1 MAGGDYS
8 ISNYPVSKGPSS
20 SNINWVTPS
29 TGESRPSFKDV
40 NLQEL
45 QHGETSNI
53 TGRNNLPGSTPETP
67 TAEGDTPRFDLSQEK
82 LEQEKRD
89 FEFALDVLKQIL
101 EIYKQNYSEMRQQNW
116 QMIA

>member
-8 ISNYPVSKGPSS
+8 VSMGPSS

-29 TGESRPSFKDV
+29 TGASGRSFNDV

-45 QHGETSNI
+45 QHGETSNV

-101 EIYKQNYSEMRQQNW
+101 EIYKQTHSEMRQQNW

>member
-8 ISNYPVSKGPSS
+8 VSMGPSS

-29 TGESRPSFKDV
+29 TGASGPSFNDV
-40 NLQEL
+40 KLQEL

-67 TAEGDTPRFDLSQEK
+67 TAEGDTPRFDLSQEN
-82 LEQEKRD
+82 LEWEKRN
-89 FEFALDVLKQIL
+89 FEAQLDVLKEIL
-101 EIYKQNYSEMRQQNW
+101 RIYQDTHIAMRQQLL
-116 QMIA
+116 QMSA